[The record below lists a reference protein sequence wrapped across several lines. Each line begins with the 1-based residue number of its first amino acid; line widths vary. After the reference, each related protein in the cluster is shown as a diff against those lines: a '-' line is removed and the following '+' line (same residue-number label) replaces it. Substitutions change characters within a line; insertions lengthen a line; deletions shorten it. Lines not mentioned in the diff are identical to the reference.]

1 MYAGSS
7 AILLRDRQKD
17 YILQL
22 TDTQKQQT
30 KPKKM
35 EVNTLLLLI
44 GPKCH
49 FTWQKAIIASEG
61 RLF

>member
-7 AILLRDRQKD
+7 AISVRDRQKD

-30 KPKKM
+30 KPKEM
-35 EVNTLLLLI
+35 ELNRLLLLI

-49 FTWQKAIIASEG
+49 FTWQKAMIVAES